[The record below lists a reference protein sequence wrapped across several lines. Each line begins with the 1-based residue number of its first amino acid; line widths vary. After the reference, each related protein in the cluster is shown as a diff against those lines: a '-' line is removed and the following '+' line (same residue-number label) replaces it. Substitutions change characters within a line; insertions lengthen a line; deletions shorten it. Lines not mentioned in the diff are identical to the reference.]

1 VVPRHGWR
9 HSSPEFGHSGGGFG
23 RGRGGEGRGAHHR
36 PVCGLRR
43 VGNAGRW
50 PAGGAQG
57 ARPRQPPIRRCSGLG
72 VGAVGAGRLGRPCGT
87 ARRHWTAAKC
97 ARGGGAREWAHGQ
110 DAGVQRSAVPPVRG
124 PAGALPL

>member
-1 VVPRHGWR
+1 MD
-9 HSSPEFGHSGGGFG
+9 GGAARRNLAIPVGDSA
-23 RGRGGEGRGAHHR
+23 GEG
-36 PVCGLRR
+36 VEKVEGLTIDRF
-43 VGNAGRW
+43 VALEGWGKAGRW

-57 ARPRQPPIRRCSGLG
+57 ARPRRPPVRRCSGLG
-72 VGAVGAGRLGRPCGT
+72 VGAVGAGRLGRTCGT
-87 ARRHWTAAKC
+87 ARRHWTAVKC